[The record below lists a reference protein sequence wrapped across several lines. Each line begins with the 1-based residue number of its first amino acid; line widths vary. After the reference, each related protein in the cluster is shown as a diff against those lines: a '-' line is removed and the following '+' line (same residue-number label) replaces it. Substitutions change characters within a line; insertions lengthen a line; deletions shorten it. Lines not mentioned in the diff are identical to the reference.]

1 MKKKKKLLN
10 KIEFYFENLLWYKF
24 WQWIYIH
31 IMVWR
36 SVHCSMDSLY
46 SSQSF
51 YPSILTS
58 CDSAGLVS
66 SDFSFISSVMGGVSK
81 GSA

>member
-1 MKKKKKLLN
+1 MD
-10 KIEFYFENLLWYKF
+10 FY
-24 WQWIYIH
+24 H

-36 SVHCSMDSLY
+36 SVHCSMDSLFT
-46 SSQSF
+46 SQSF